1 MAARRKCVV
10 GRGGR
15 RCTSVHMGRC
25 VTLLRYW
32 RRARPPLYIASRP
45 LMIKSVEVPAAEP
58 GGELLAL
65 VAERNELVRLRTRNK
80 IGIVVQTTI
89 DAASSGGAITL
100 IKEWSDI
107 KAASTILLSELDD
120 MFPEPMIAL
129 SFSRRIL
136 ACRSVQS

>member
-1 MAARRKCVV
+1 
-10 GRGGR
+10 
-15 RCTSVHMGRC
+15 
-25 VTLLRYW
+25 
-32 RRARPPLYIASRP
+32 
-45 LMIKSVEVPAAEP
+45 MIKSVEVPAAEP

-136 ACRSVQS
+136 ACRSVQSYSCTPFFCNFCNSRASVSPFLMARVEASTTKVSPFRKPIRSRVT